1 MPFTPAVQVYY
12 AFEEALNELLEEG
25 VANRMQRY
33 KQTAARIRERLG
45 QLGVKTLLPPDCQS
59 NTITAFHLPP
69 GIAYAALHDQL
80 KARGYVI
87 YAGQGQLESK
97 IFRIA
102 NMGALTEPHI
112 QGFLA
117 GLRAGARGRCRAYMR
132 AVILAAGVGKRLWP
146 VTQHKPKCLIEIGG
160 QTLLSRYLEVL
171 ASVQIRD
178 VTIVVGYKQEMIRA
192 AVGAQHR
199 GVSISYLVNEE
210 FHRGSISSL
219 WIARSALSDD
229 VVIMDADVLFH
240 REILRRLVASPFTNC
255 LLMDDTVKQT
265 GEECM
270 VVVRVDG

>member
-1 MPFTPAVQVYY
+1 
-12 AFEEALNELLEEG
+12 
-25 VANRMQRY
+25 
-33 KQTAARIRERLG
+33 
-45 QLGVKTLLPPDCQS
+45 
-59 NTITAFHLPP
+59 
-69 GIAYAALHDQL
+69 
-80 KARGYVI
+80 
-87 YAGQGQLESK
+87 
-97 IFRIA
+97 
-102 NMGALTEPHI
+102 
-112 QGFLA
+112 
-117 GLRAGARGRCRAYMR
+117 MR

-192 AVGAQHR
+192 AVGTQHR

-219 WIARSALSDD
+219 WIARSVLSDD

-240 REILRRLVASPFTNC
+240 REILRRLVTSPFTNC

-270 VVVRVDG
+270 VVVAGGRVIALSKKMPERYDVAGEGVGFLKVRRADTAACDRIAQRLYRSRSLGDGIRRRVADSIFRT